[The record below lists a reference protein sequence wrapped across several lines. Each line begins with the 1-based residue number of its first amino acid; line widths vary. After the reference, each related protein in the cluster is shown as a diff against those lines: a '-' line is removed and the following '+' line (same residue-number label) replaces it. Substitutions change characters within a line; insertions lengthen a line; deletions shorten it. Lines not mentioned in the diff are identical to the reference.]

1 MVTQFGG
8 EFNKGVMSLLLLL
21 LLLLLFKLTFLALL
35 VFVLDDFRSR
45 FELALSWLYAEYCIE
60 EGLVATP
67 SRNSQYES
75 CLIGLMKGAHDKLDT
90 RDR

>member
-8 EFNKGVMSLLLLL
+8 EFNKGVMSLLLL